1 MTLKNQENRE
11 PLIKQVYQTRGM
23 KQPLLFAKQNPVY
36 TITTEQ
42 EQSVIET
49 DVAID
54 INEGQDEPPMIVL
67 KRVEEACLDKAF
79 QRNRSSIAQISNATM
94 DDTVVMTESV
104 LTDNNENVQK
114 KAAFTFRNTV
124 LQDETAESS

>member
-1 MTLKNQENRE
+1 M
-11 PLIKQVYQTRGM
+11 
-23 KQPLLFAKQNPVY
+23 
-36 TITTEQ
+36 
-42 EQSVIET
+42 
-49 DVAID
+49 D

-79 QRNRSSIAQISNATM
+79 QRNRYSIPQISNATM

-104 LTDNNENVQK
+104 LSDNHDNQRK
-114 KAAFTFRNTV
+114 KPALTFRETI